1 MTAVSPRTAS
11 PAPLRGQ
18 RALPRESRRGTAR
31 GWVWLLA
38 ASVLGVTGA
47 LEPLLTLIALVGGAV
62 LVLAI
67 AAPRIT
73 AGLTALVVLF
83 VRPLEHLVPIPQVGY
98 MDEGLILLC
107 LITMPLRRL
116 IARQPLRDFPG
127 QWWFAGFLVCG
138 LLSALVVQVP
148 TGTFFLG
155 AFIVSKGLLFGWA
168 VAQIDWS
175 ERHLA
180 IAARVGV
187 VLIALCVLAGVI
199 NFVARGPWEA
209 LLASD
214 ANASEARSFL
224 PSLIGPF
231 THPIDFGQ
239 FMALAFLAV
248 AAWRAAVGRS
258 ALTLVLLLATAM
270 SALASA
276 RRTSIGGLV
285 VGWLWMQAK
294 VRSTS
299 VLVALL
305 AGLPIVIIVL
315 AGPLAAVGMA
325 TYESYLGSGDPAA
338 RTVLTRDSFIVAAS
352 YFPLGAGFGR
362 FGSAVAAT
370 TYSPE
375 YIALGYPDDLGVW
388 AAPRRPGASSRTP
401 NGRRSSARRGSSARW
416 PSRSAWWRLTV
427 PACGCG
433 EPAARRSSGGPG

>member
-47 LEPLLTLIALVGGAV
+47 LEPLLTLMALVGGAV

-127 QWWFAGFLVCG
+127 QWWFAGFIVCG
-138 LLSALVVQVP
+138 VLSALVVQVP

-338 RTVLTRDSFIVAAS
+338 RPCSRGTRSSSPPATSRWAQAS
-352 YFPLGAGFGR
+352 AGSGR
-362 FGSAVAAT
+362 P
-370 TYSPE
+370 SPPRPT
-375 YIALGYPDDLGVW
+375 ARSTSHW
-388 AAPRRPGASSRTP
+388 AIPRSGGWAPPRRPGASSRTP

>member
-1 MTAVSPRTAS
+1 M
-11 PAPLRGQ
+11 
-18 RALPRESRRGTAR
+18 
-31 GWVWLLA
+31 
-38 ASVLGVTGA
+38 
-47 LEPLLTLIALVGGAV
+47 
-62 LVLAI
+62 
-67 AAPRIT
+67 
-73 AGLTALVVLF
+73 
-83 VRPLEHLVPIPQVGY
+83 
-98 MDEGLILLC
+98 
-107 LITMPLRRL
+107 
-116 IARQPLRDFPG
+116 
-127 QWWFAGFLVCG
+127 
-138 LLSALVVQVP
+138 LSALVVQVP

-168 VAQIDWS
+168 VAQVDWS

-315 AGPLAAVGMA
+315 AGPLRPWAWRPTTSTSGRA
-325 TYESYLGSGDPAA
+325 TLRPA
-338 RTVLTRDSFIVAAS
+338 
-352 YFPLGAGFGR
+352 PC
-362 FGSAVAAT
+362 
-370 TYSPE
+370 
-375 YIALGYPDDLGVW
+375 
-388 AAPRRPGASSRTP
+388 SRGT
-401 NGRRSSARRGSSARW
+401 RSSAPVQSIATVTFTGPPTMALIFGLVGVVAALSGDGDCEDGAGAGAGRRG
-416 PSRSAWWRLTV
+416 
-427 PACGCG
+427 AC
-433 EPAARRSSGGPG
+433 AVRR

>member
-1 MTAVSPRTAS
+1 M
-11 PAPLRGQ
+11 
-18 RALPRESRRGTAR
+18 
-31 GWVWLLA
+31 
-38 ASVLGVTGA
+38 
-47 LEPLLTLIALVGGAV
+47 

-67 AAPRIT
+67 AAPRIDRRPHRSGG
-73 AGLTALVVLF
+73 A
-83 VRPLEHLVPIPQVGY
+83 VRPPARAPRPDPAGRIHGRGADRALPHHDAAAPIDRPS
-98 MDEGLILLC
+98 
-107 LITMPLRRL
+107 
-116 IARQPLRDFPG
+116 AAADFPG
-127 QWWFAGFLVCG
+127 QWWFAGFIVCG
-138 LLSALVVQVP
+138 LLSALVVHVP

-187 VLIALCVLAGVI
+187 VLIVLCVLAAVI
-199 NFVARGPWEA
+199 NLVARGPWEA

-276 RRTSIGGLV
+276 RRTAIGGLV

-325 TYESYLGSGDPAA
+325 TYKSYLGSGDPAA

-352 YFPLGAGFGR
+352 YFPLAQASAGSGR
-362 FGSAVAAT
+362 P
-370 TYSPE
+370 SPPRPTAPSTSHWA
-375 YIALGYPDDLGVW
+375 IPRSGGR
-388 AAPRRPGASSRTP
+388 AAPRRPGGSSRTP
-401 NGRRSSARRGSSARW
+401 NGRRSSAKRGSSARW